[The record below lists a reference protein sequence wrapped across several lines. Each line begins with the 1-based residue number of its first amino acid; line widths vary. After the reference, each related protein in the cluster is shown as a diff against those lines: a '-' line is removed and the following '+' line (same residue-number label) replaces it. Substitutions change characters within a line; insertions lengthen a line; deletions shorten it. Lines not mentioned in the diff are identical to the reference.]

1 MEAEDLVLKIIRNN
15 VKRGDIMCRVLLA
28 SPEQADRVFLKRIFA
43 EHFFNVIFFDD
54 ALSAEEAYARSLEQ
68 RPDMLI
74 LDVSGSSEEIFQY
87 KINIVKRHPNVKVI
101 LIDNEEN
108 FKHIQT
114 AIRCGAVDYLV
125 KPLKA
130 EECKSAIHRA
140 ILALNQVS
148 LLNYERKSVTDTL
161 KESAA
166 QMMQYVHEHYY
177 EEINLDSLAAFM
189 HLNKSYVSR
198 FFKETVGMSFVSYV
212 RHYRIE
218 QAKKLLRTSDL
229 SVTEVAEQVGY
240 LDLTYFSRIFKKESH
255 YTPNEY
261 KQVYQGEH
269 VPADIAF
276 AEGHH

>member
-1 MEAEDLVLKIIRNN
+1 
-15 VKRGDIMCRVLLA
+15 MCRVLLA
-28 SPEQADRVFLKRIFA
+28 SPEQADRILLKQIFS
-43 EHFFNVIFFDD
+43 EHFFNVTFLDD
-54 ALSAEEAYARSLEQ
+54 ALSAEEAYTRSLEQ
-68 RPDMLI
+68 QPDMLI
-74 LDVSGSSEEIFQY
+74 LDVSESSDEIFQY
-87 KINIVKRHPNVKVI
+87 KTNIVKRHPNIKVI
-101 LIDNEEN
+101 LLDNEEN

-148 LLNYERKSVTDTL
+148 LLHYERKSVTDTI

-166 QMMQYVHEHYY
+166 QMMQYVHEHYH
-177 EEINLDSLAAFM
+177 EEINLDSLARFM

-198 FFKETVGMSFVSYV
+198 FFKETVGMSFVSYL

-218 QAKKLLRTSDL
+218 QAKKLLRTTDL
-229 SVTEVAEQVGY
+229 TVTEIAEQVGY
-240 LDLTYFSRIFKKESH
+240 LDLTYFSRIFKKETN
-255 YTPNEY
+255 YTPNAF

-276 AEGHH
+276 AEGKTK